1 MKRISF
7 YLLTVFI
14 LLLQSCTKEERVPC
28 KSELLLRFRYTLN
41 NQNVNLFGEQIKR
54 ITVYVFDRNGKYVDS
69 FTDSGNHLTND
80 YVMHLSLPVGKYSV
94 VVYGGNF
101 TTYSTGEL
109 NSLNLLNQT
118 LRKGITDINDF
129 RTELKNRSGT
139 DPFLYPVSTPDDLY
153 AAMTVNVAST
163 YDNKIVTNVDLIKNT
178 KKITVKIL
186 GTSNI
191 SAPPEVY
198 ILAQNGRYGY
208 DNSID
213 AASGVFK
220 YSPVNTLTQYDYT
233 QAELK
238 ILRLMLGQSPMLV
251 VRNSMTHEVIY
262 NENMID
268 QILSTK
274 KYVSQ
279 EDFDREN
286 EFVFEIKINPG
297 GVDVGISVFINGW
310 KIHHINPDV
319 S

>member
-1 MKRISF
+1 MKRISL

-14 LLLQSCTKEERVPC
+14 LLLQSCTKEDRIPC

-41 NQNVNLFGEQIKR
+41 NQNVNLFGAQVKR
-54 ITVYVFDRNGKYVDS
+54 VTVYVFDSNGKYVDS
-69 FTDSGNHLTND
+69 FTDSGSQLTND

-94 VVYGGNF
+94 VVYGGDF
-101 TTYSTGEL
+101 TTYSAGEL
-109 NSLNLLNQT
+109 NSLNVLNQT

-129 RTELKNRSGT
+129 RAELKNTSGA
-139 DPFLYPVSTPDDLY
+139 DNFLYPASTPDDLY
-153 AAMTVNVAST
+153 AGMAMNVAST
-163 YDNKIVTNVDLIKNT
+163 YDNQTITDVDLIKNT
-178 KKITVKIL
+178 KKIIVKIS

-191 SAPPEVY
+191 SAPLEVY

-208 DNSID
+208 DNNID

-220 YSPVNTLTQYDYT
+220 YFPMNTLTQTDYT

-251 VRNSMTHEVIY
+251 VRNSVTHEVIY

-268 QILSTK
+268 QILATK

-297 GVDVGISVFINGW
+297 GIELGISVFINGW
-310 KIHHINPDV
+310 KIHNINPDV
-319 S
+319 